1 MISRSFLR
9 LCVRHLLLVFEVLG
23 TVLNA
28 PNTKM
33 TKTGS
38 QVLRAP
44 GPDGKR
50 EGGWESRG
58 TAGRVA
64 AHEGERRSRQSI
76 GAHAEHRGWASID
89 HRLTEQRLF
98 SWALDALL

>member
-50 EGGWESRG
+50 EGGWESGGQQDVWPHMKESGSPAR
-58 TAGRVA
+58 A
-64 AHEGERRSRQSI
+64 
-76 GAHAEHRGWASID
+76 
-89 HRLTEQRLF
+89 
-98 SWALDALL
+98 